1 MYKMKTNIFILIAC
15 LSVCQ
20 AGSFWDGVFTA
31 IDTINPASIVIRT
44 IEDKG
49 KTLGNALDTINPVRI
64 VERTIEDD
72 GKTLNNVLDTINPVR
87 IVQRTI
93 DDKAETLGRVSLSI
107 GESIPLAGHVIAGV
121 QKIRGDDDAAKRA
134 FYSANSA
141 SVAIAGGAVGTLC
154 GPAAVACVPALAMVS
169 QTAMD
174 GLNSHIESKPMGNV
188 EYFTNF
194 NDKSG
199 ADHAVFA
206 GSLLLDS
213 ITSGVAGKTART
225 MNKASKKLD
234 DIPQVDISNVRPI
247 EVQQMAS
254 GNHMSVSSNI
264 SGNTGSR
271 ANRFAQSLEN
281 I

>member
-1 MYKMKTNIFILIAC
+1 MKTNIFILIAC

-31 IDTINPASIVIRT
+31 I
-44 IEDKG
+44 
-49 KTLGNALDTINPVRI
+49 DTINPVRI

-134 FYSANSA
+134 FYRANSVSA
-141 SVAIAGGAVGTLC
+141 AIAGGAVGTLC
-154 GPAAVACVPALAMVS
+154 GPAAAACVPALSMVS

-174 GLNSHIESKPMGNV
+174 GLNSHIEDGNV
-188 EYFTNF
+188 EYLTNL
-194 NDKSG
+194 
-199 ADHAVFA
+199 A
-206 GSLLLDS
+206 
-213 ITSGVAGKTART
+213 
-225 MNKASKKLD
+225 
-234 DIPQVDISNVRPI
+234 
-247 EVQQMAS
+247 
-254 GNHMSVSSNI
+254 
-264 SGNTGSR
+264 
-271 ANRFAQSLEN
+271 
-281 I
+281 